1 MAVAPCTPSGVPPP
15 TSPRLLY
22 SSQSRF
28 CFLPYSQGPTQAFWA
43 QKMGAF
49 MSSRSHFRFSFS
61 TFKGLG
67 GLSPASEGGR
77 EQMRSWW
84 LWRVWYL
91 LFMRLL

>member
-1 MAVAPCTPSGVPPP
+1 MAVAPCTPSGVPPRHQP
-15 TSPRLLY
+15 SAFILFTK
-22 SSQSRF
+22 QI

-43 QKMGAF
+43 QKVGAF
-49 MSSRSHFRFSFS
+49 MSSRRHFRFSFS

-67 GLSPASEGGR
+67 GLSLASEGGR

-84 LWRVWYL
+84 LWRGWYL